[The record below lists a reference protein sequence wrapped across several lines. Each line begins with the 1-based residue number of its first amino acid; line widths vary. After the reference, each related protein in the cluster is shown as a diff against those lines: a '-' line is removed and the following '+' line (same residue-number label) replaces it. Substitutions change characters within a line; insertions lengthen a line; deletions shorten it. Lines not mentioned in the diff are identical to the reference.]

1 MIIDF
6 DPLKIPNQ
14 LKKGPPL
21 KHPCCVKVQHP
32 WKNGYLIKFG
42 EHLKQ
47 MDSKKLWHPSECG
60 DASNLKLLTKLE
72 FFNPSKYRQLVKH
85 G

>member
-1 MIIDF
+1 MITNF

-32 WKNGYLIKFG
+32 WKNGYFDKIWGTLETNGFEKTMASIRMWG
-42 EHLKQ
+42 CLK
-47 MDSKKLWHPSECG
+47 P
-60 DASNLKLLTKLE
+60 
-72 FFNPSKYRQLVKH
+72 
-85 G
+85 